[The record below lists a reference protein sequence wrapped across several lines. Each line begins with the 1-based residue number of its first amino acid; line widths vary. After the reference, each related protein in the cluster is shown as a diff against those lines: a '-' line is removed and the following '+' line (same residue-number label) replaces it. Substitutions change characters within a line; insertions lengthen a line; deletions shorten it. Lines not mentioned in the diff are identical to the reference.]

1 MIVLISPSKAQIVLA
16 GNMRER
22 RLSLGLTQA
31 GLSGR
36 SGVALATLRKFEQT
50 GKISVES
57 LFKLMAIVGG
67 LEDIL
72 EASAPAPDNFETIDD
87 VLADKNKP
95 KRQRGRR
102 S

>member
-1 MIVLISPSKAQIVLA
+1 MIALMSPSKAQATLA
-16 GNMRER
+16 GHMRER
-22 RLSLGLTQA
+22 RLALGLTQA
-31 GLSGR
+31 GLSER

-67 LEDIL
+67 LEAVL
-72 EASAPAPDNFETIDD
+72 EAAKPAPETFDSIDD
-87 VLADKNKP
+87 VLADSKP
-95 KRQRGRR
+95 ARRKRGHR

>member
-1 MIVLISPSKAQIVLA
+1 MSPSKAQMILA
-16 GNMRER
+16 NNMRER
-22 RLSLGLTQA
+22 RLALNLTQA
-31 GLSGR
+31 GLSER

-67 LEDIL
+67 LEAVL
-72 EASAPAPDNFETIDD
+72 EAVKPAPKTFDSIDD
-87 VLADKNKP
+87 VLAGSKQP
-95 KRQRGRR
+95 KRQRGHR